1 MNRSTVI
8 SFFAAVVTLFALS
21 FLFSG
26 TPDNV
31 GLFASLDP
39 VNAVINLAFT
49 FSFAAGVP
57 SVAATVVAIAV
68 FAFVPGAVF
77 LIARR
82 LLRRCDG

>member
-1 MNRSTVI
+1 MNKSAVI
-8 SFFAAVVTLFALS
+8 SIVAAVVTLFTLS

-31 GLFASLDP
+31 GLLASLDP

-49 FSFAAGVP
+49 FSFAVGVP
-57 SVAATVVAIAV
+57 SVAATVVAITV
-68 FAFVPGAVF
+68 FALVPGAVF